1 MLCMLLDYIATAEYT
16 RLTPGRVDEAWN
28 AFRARHGFTTPEEV
42 EAAIRKAVIE
52 LGLPPTT

>member
-1 MLCMLLDYIATAEYT
+1 MLLDYIATAEYT
-16 RLTPGRVDEAWN
+16 RLTPGRIDEAWN